1 VKQLGDQYV
10 RLNSDA
16 KSPRFPWDLG
26 LRDVPTPDAPVV
38 QYNGIPVIQNSAW
51 TSPAYDGY
59 LVTGMSENLVIDVLP
74 YANWGDTISEEDK
87 EGLEGFGGML
97 NSLGLPFFTWPYAK
111 TASTVSFVQELEFQL
126 KIEAP
131 NRFGLLWDFSVS

>member
-1 VKQLGDQYV
+1 M
-10 RLNSDA
+10 S
-16 KSPRFPWDLG
+16 
-26 LRDVPTPDAPVV
+26 
-38 QYNGIPVIQNSAW
+38 YNGIPVIQNSAW

-74 YANWGDTISEEDK
+74 YENWGDTISEVDK

-97 NSLGLPFFTWPYAK
+97 NELGLPFFTWPYAK

-131 NRFGLLWDFSVS
+131 NRFGLLMGFTTP